1 MSIDKQRLFERAVRK
16 AGIPS
21 WLAELY
27 DAEIVTRGPFS
38 FCAVIA
44 TKRDGVTGPPVVV
57 SGYGFS
63 KCSPKDKFNPDIGYA
78 IALSRAATDAAKKLA
93 KELGIGQNKE
103 GK

>member
-1 MSIDKQRLFERAVRK
+1 MEVTFNQKSSIAQIFPNMMTCRKCRPVQSMAVVFFMPK
-16 AGIPS
+16 DLS
-21 WLAELY
+21 
-27 DAEIVTRGPFS
+27 
-38 FCAVIA
+38 
-44 TKRDGVTGPPVVV
+44 TGPPVVV

-93 KELGIGQNKE
+93 KELGIGQNEE